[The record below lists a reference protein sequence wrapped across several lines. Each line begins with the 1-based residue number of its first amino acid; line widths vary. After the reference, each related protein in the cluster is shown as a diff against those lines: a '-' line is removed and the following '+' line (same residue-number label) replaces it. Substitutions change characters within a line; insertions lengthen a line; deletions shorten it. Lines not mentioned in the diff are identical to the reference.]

1 MLEQGDGTTSV
12 TFRKINQAATCGHSR
27 LDPQL
32 KTNLSK
38 RYSLNL
44 EEREGKKRRQ
54 LREPQECDSRV

>member
-1 MLEQGDGTTSV
+1 MLERGGGTTLV
-12 TFRKINQAATCGHSR
+12 TFWKINQAAACSHSR
-27 LDPQL
+27 LDAQL

-54 LREPQECDSRV
+54 L